1 LQGGTDCGL
10 LATMNR
16 HIQSRVD
23 DFCQRFGL
31 SLPILLAPMAGACP
45 PGLSIAVANAGGL
58 GACGALLLQPQAMQA
73 WAHEVRSQSNGAFQ
87 MNLWVP
93 DPAPLRDQA
102 AEAEM
107 AAFLGQWGP
116 SVAPGAGDALLVD
129 FAAQCEALLAAAP
142 PIVSSVMGL
151 YPPAFV
157 ARLKAAGIAWWANIS
172 TLAEARAAE
181 EAGADAVVAQGMEA
195 GGHRGCFVADEAE
208 AAMVGGLALIPAVA
222 DALAIPV
229 IATGGIADG
238 RGVAAALMLGAS
250 AVQIGTGFLRSP
262 EARLAPAW
270 AAALAVTPPE
280 GTAVTRAFSG
290 RAGRGIATAYIRAA
304 SAADAPNPAP
314 YPVQR
319 GLTQAMREAAVKAG
333 DVSAMQAWAGQSAML
348 ARPEPAGDLVA
359 RLWRDAQDLLN

>member
-1 LQGGTDCGL
+1 
-10 LATMNR
+10 
-16 HIQSRVD
+16 
-23 DFCQRFGL
+23 
-31 SLPILLAPMAGACP
+31 
-45 PGLSIAVANAGGL
+45 
-58 GACGALLLQPQAMQA
+58 MQA

-93 DPAPLRDQA
+93 DPAPLRDPA